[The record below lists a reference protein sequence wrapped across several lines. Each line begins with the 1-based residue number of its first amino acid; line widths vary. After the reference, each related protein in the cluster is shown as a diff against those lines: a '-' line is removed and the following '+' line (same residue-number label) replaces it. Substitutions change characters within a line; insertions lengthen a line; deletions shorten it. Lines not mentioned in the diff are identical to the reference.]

1 MNKKIAFFVLAGILV
16 LGGGI
21 SWAQAPLFR
30 EQLVYSLTSFDGS
43 GFSKASVLRA
53 RKLCTLLP
61 ILIVW

>member
-43 GFSKASVLRA
+43 GFSKSF
-53 RKLCTLLP
+53 CPQSEET
-61 ILIVW
+61 